1 MNATTHTTIHAT
13 AHTPARPPYAIG
25 LYLAVVQFC
34 LALGWVVYAA
44 YLPQLA
50 QRSGIALRWVPWLLL
65 ADQLVFLVTDLLV
78 GLHSDR
84 AVQVLGRIGHAVL
97 AATLLSTLAFV
108 LLPWVPDRKSV
119 V

>member
-1 MNATTHTTIHAT
+1 MN
-13 AHTPARPPYAIG
+13 TPTARPPYANG

-65 ADQLVFLVTDLLV
+65 AQWSQTLGCSRWPDDRLRHRHRHRQRLHPLLR
-78 GLHSDR
+78 LS
-84 AVQVLGRIGHAVL
+84 L
-97 AATLLSTLAFV
+97 AIWVALLS
-108 LLPWVPDRKSV
+108 LPGRTWLTTPCSLWLMRASAYP
-119 V
+119 

>member
-1 MNATTHTTIHAT
+1 MSTTTHATTHAT

-50 QRSGIALRWVPWLLL
+50 QRSGIAPHWVPWLLL

-78 GLHSDR
+78 GLYSDR

-97 AATLLSTLAFV
+97 AATLLSTLAFEIGRAHV
-108 LLPWVPDRKSV
+108 
-119 V
+119 